1 MGEHSLWIS
10 ATDGRLRLHFETSST
25 DNLNPD
31 QSVTLLLNTQAISKS
46 YGATALFRNI
56 SLSINEGD
64 RLGLIGPNGSGKST
78 FMEIL
83 AQRREPDAGEVV
95 MRKGTRLAFL
105 AQDSQFAPGET
116 VRTVSGVG
124 QHRGVRRQDEE
135 PSANQR

>member
-1 MGEHSLWIS
+1 MGVYGSHP
-10 ATDGRLRLHFETSST
+10 ETGST

-31 QSVTLLLNTQAISKS
+31 PSVTLLLNTQAISKS

-78 FMEIL
+78 LLEIL

-95 MRKGTRLAFL
+95 MRKGTRMAFL
-105 AQDSQFAPGET
+105 T
-116 VRTVSGVG
+116 VRAG
-124 QHRGVRRQDEE
+124 
-135 PSANQR
+135 

>member
-1 MGEHSLWIS
+1 VS
-10 ATDGRLRLHFETSST
+10 
-25 DNLNPD
+25 
-31 QSVTLLLNTQAISKS
+31 LLLNTQAISKS

-105 AQDSQFAPGET
+105 AQDSQFAQGET
-116 VRTVSGVG
+116 VRTVI
-124 QHRGVRRQDEE
+124 RKW
-135 PSANQR
+135 

>member
-10 ATDGRLRLHFETSST
+10 ATDGRLWLHFETGST

-31 QSVTLLLNTQAISKS
+31 PSVTLLLNTQAISKS

-78 FMEIL
+78 FLESSRS
-83 AQRREPDAGEVV
+83 AANP
-95 MRKGTRLAFL
+95 TRA
-105 AQDSQFAPGET
+105 
-116 VRTVSGVG
+116 RW
-124 QHRGVRRQDEE
+124 
-135 PSANQR
+135 